1 MEIFNIKA
9 GKKVGILK
17 NSLKNAIL
25 DGIVKNEKEEALLFM
40 KEKAKELNLN
50 SND

>member
-1 MEIFNIKA
+1 
-9 GKKVGILK
+9 
-17 NSLKNAIL
+17 
-25 DGIVKNEKEEALLFM
+25 VKNEKEEALLFM